1 MAEQPLDIAH
11 DDPGLSRHVVN
22 SLRTVARNGEDR
34 AFRALVED
42 VVSGRR
48 SLREAH
54 TDPVFSRAIDAGVRR
69 FASRWETV
77 SQEEIDALAEQGREQ
92 LAALGADPDF
102 VPVPPPLDLPPD
114 DDPDDDGFDGGFGG
128 GILRPV

>member
-1 MAEQPLDIAH
+1 MITPATRSRNIGSVAEAQ
-11 DDPGLSRHVVN
+11 
-22 SLRTVARNGEDR
+22 LRLVRALTADR

-54 TDPVFSRAIDAGVRR
+54 TDPAFSRAMDAGVRS
-69 FASRWETV
+69 FATRWETL
-77 SQEEIDALAEQGREQ
+77 SQEEIDALAAQGREQ
-92 LAALGADPDF
+92 LATLGADPDF
-102 VPVPPPLDLPPD
+102 VPVPPPPELPPE
-114 DDPDDDGFDGGFGG
+114 DDPDDDGFDGGFDG

>member
-1 MAEQPLDIAH
+1 MAEQPLDIAQG
-11 DDPGLSRHVVN
+11 DTGLSRHVIN
-22 SLRTVARNGEDR
+22 SLRTVARNSDDR

-54 TDPVFSRAIDAGVRR
+54 TDPAFSRAMDAGVRS
-69 FASRWETV
+69 FATRWETL
-77 SQEEIDALAEQGREQ
+77 SQEEIDALAEQGRQQ

-102 VPVPPPLDLPPD
+102 VPVPPPPDLPPD
-114 DDPDDDGFDGGFGG
+114 DDPDDGGFDG